1 MKNGSIVETG
11 NHESLLKQKGFYA
24 ELYNAQ
30 FTGNNQIDATN
41 EEKF

>member
-1 MKNGSIVETG
+1 MKNGAIVETG
-11 NHESLLKQKGFYA
+11 SHASLLKQKGFYA

-30 FTGNNQIDATN
+30 FTGNNQITDTN